1 MEIKTYF
8 RFKHFLSL
16 LIILLFV
23 NACGGEKIESQR
35 LKSSITIDGKSIDW
49 TDYSQLYNEDWKT
62 VYAIVNDDTSV
73 SIMLQFRKNQLAR
86 KINNR
91 GFTVWLNSEG
101 DEEKSFG
108 IHYEDKAL
116 MENILN
122 NMAEGKGRPNPDN
135 KNSEFNKTV
144 EFKGTFALIDEEKN
158 VLSDNGQNGI
168 YAKALYDQGNY
179 CFEYKVTF
187 DANEI
192 NPELFNLSL
201 ESELEVG
208 VEIAAVSEEF
218 KEIMEEKMS
227 ERMKSGTRPSG
238 GMSDGIRGGGRRGG
252 GRRGGGMDGPRSSGS
267 NNNMMKNMDA
277 QELWFSVELAK

>member
-1 MEIKTYF
+1 MNKENNF
-8 RFKHFLSL
+8 RFKLFLSL
-16 LIILLFV
+16 LIILFIA
-23 NACGGEKIESQR
+23 NACGGEKVESQR
-35 LKSSITIDGKSIDW
+35 LKSLITIDGKSIDW
-49 TDYSQLYNEDWKT
+49 TDYNQLYNEDWKI
-62 VYAIVNDDTSV
+62 VYAIANDDTSV
-73 SIMLQFRKNQLAR
+73 SIMLQFRENQLAR

-101 DEEKSFG
+101 NDEKIFG
-108 IHYEDKAL
+108 VHYEDQAL
-116 MENILN
+116 MESILN
-122 NMAEGKGRPNPDN
+122 NMAEGKGRPNRDD

-168 YAKALYDQGNY
+168 YARALYDQGNY

-187 DANEI
+187 EANEI

-201 ESELEVG
+201 KSELEVG

-227 ERMKSGTRPSG
+227 EKMKSGTRSHSG
-238 GMSDGIRGGGRRGG
+238 GRE
-252 GRRGGGMDGPRSSGS
+252 
-267 NNNMMKNMDA
+267 NMLKDMDA
-277 QELWFSVELAK
+277 QELWFSVELSK